1 MEEKYQ
7 ELKTLGR
14 SENEAIGAVISEF
27 GNVEELFAEMGMA
40 QEVPAPAPAPAPAF
54 APAPATAHTHEQ
66 CDTWPHLQLSQIQEI
81 KQAWWASSKGI
92 GFGTLLV
99 LLGVAVMVALNDI
112 FARFTLFAPDTS
124 VEAFEWAYLDSAPID
139 SALLSMIAF
148 FIFLVPAV
156 GLFVFYGIKI
166 SRYQFLEKGEFYL
179 DKGLRPSL
187 EAEFKQVQETSTIK
201 IVAGTVLCVGS
212 VLVMF
217 IISTFMLYGV
227 GVSIMLALIGIAVY
241 LFITGGMQ
249 RDIYDRF
256 LRKGEYEPKN
266 MKLEL
271 IMNTIASVYWPLIV
285 VVYLVWSFM
294 WSAWG
299 ISWIIW
305 PIAGLL
311 FGALS
316 AILRIVVKGH
326 KENAA

>member
-40 QEVPAPAPAPAPAF
+40 QEAPAPASV
-54 APAPATAHTHEQ
+54 TAHTHEQ
-66 CDTWPHLQLSQIQEI
+66 CDMWPHLQLSQIQEI

-99 LLGVAVMVALNDI
+99 LLGVAVLVALNDI
-112 FARFTLFAPDTS
+112 LARFTLFVPDTLI
-124 VEAFEWAYLDSAPID
+124 EAFEWAHLD

-156 GLFVFYGIKI
+156 GLFVFYGMKI

-187 EAEFKQVQETSTIK
+187 EAESKQIQETSTIK
-201 IVAGTVLCVGS
+201 IVAGVVMCVGS
-212 VLVMF
+212 ILVMF

-249 RDIYDRF
+249 RDIYDRL
-256 LRKGEYEPKN
+256 LRKGEYAPKN
-266 MKLEL
+266 IKAER
-271 IMNTIASVYWPLIV
+271 IIGAIASVYWPLMV
-285 VVYLVWSFM
+285 LLYLLWSFLLN
-294 WSAWG
+294 AWG
-299 ISWIIW
+299 TSWILW
-305 PIAGLL
+305 PIAGIL
-311 FGALS
+311 FGVLS

-326 KENAA
+326 KENTI